1 MRVACRWMHIL
12 HDVYVMYYMQIYNV
26 YDIYVPLLGHLHF
39 ASHLM
44 ISSMWL
50 NTTGSLVDWECVAS
64 SSARITGLCGTITI
78 HTAGITFAA
87 HCLLGAQW
95 IRIFICFEWFGA
107 MAAELMCCLVDVC
120 IAQPCNLSAVPA
132 DRRFWRNR
140 FEWLVAECLGMVFL
154 TKKMTQAKEAQ
165 LGSHTCTRGSPSWH
179 CAMAYISLSCFCRF
193 HGLQPASPQK
203 GRLLRESPRTG
214 SKYPE
219 MAVLDLGFWMIT
231 DDDITS
237 RMKGYA
243 MPLCTATWYMHLKN
257 SKSF

>member
-1 MRVACRWMHIL
+1 MRCLQLSSNHRTVRENHHSHCRYYIRSALPFGSPVNTNFHLLRMVRCHGSRT
-12 HDVYVMYYMQIYNV
+12 DVLPPI
-26 YDIYVPLLGHLHF
+26 
-39 ASHLM
+39 
-44 ISSMWL
+44 
-50 NTTGSLVDWECVAS
+50 
-64 SSARITGLCGTITI
+64 
-78 HTAGITFAA
+78 
-87 HCLLGAQW
+87 
-95 IRIFICFEWFGA
+95 
-107 MAAELMCCLVDVC
+107 DVC
-120 IAQPCNLSAVPA
+120 IVQPCNLSAVPT

-214 SKYPE
+214 PE

>member
-1 MRVACRWMHIL
+1 MFL
-12 HDVYVMYYMQIYNV
+12 YYMSLYLAYI
-26 YDIYVPLLGHLHF
+26 HF

-50 NTTGSLVDWECVAS
+50 NTTESSVEMQSVAS
-64 SSARITGLCGTITI
+64 TSAWITGLCLTITI

-95 IRIFICFEWFGA
+95 ILIFICFEWFGA
-107 MAAELMCCLVDVC
+107 MAAELMCCLLAVC
-120 IAQPCNLSAVPA
+120 SATFQPCQRIIA
-132 DRRFWRNR
+132 DFLRNR

-179 CAMAYISLSCFCRF
+179 CAMAYISLSFRF
-193 HGLQPASPQK
+193 HGLQPTSPQK

-219 MAVLDLGFWMIT
+219 MALLDLGFWMIT
-231 DDDITS
+231 DDGITS

-243 MPLCTATWYMHLKN
+243 MPLCTATWYIHLNN